1 MKSTQKYLLGA
12 IAVVLAIVLVGWMF
26 QVTISTALL
35 QQVARK
41 NIGRNIIPT
50 LPDGLHLALCGTGSP
65 FPDPTRAGPCS
76 AIIAGDRLFIVDAGE
91 GSARN
96 LGYMG
101 IPAAKIEAMLLTHF
115 HSDHIDGLGPFLLQ
129 RWGLGTFQTP
139 TPIYGPTGVD
149 NVVDGFRA
157 AYGLDFGYRVAHHTA
172 TIMPPGGSGGKGM
185 PFTLP
190 PIGQGDEVV
199 VLNDKELKI
208 TAFRVNHAPI
218 EPAVGY
224 RFDYKGRSIAISGDT
239 TATPSLVNAA
249 KGVDI
254 LVHEAL
260 QPKLVHILETEFKNR
275 NLGNMGQVM
284 HDILNYHTTPEEA
297 ARQATLAGA
306 KQLVLNHIVPPMPV
320 AYAYPAFLGDAHK
333 FFDKPITVG
342 EDGMLFSLPAGTT
355 AINRSK
361 LN

>member
-1 MKSTQKYLLGA
+1 MKPLRKWILGT
-12 IAVVLAIVLVGWMF
+12 AVAVLAVILALWLF
-26 QVTISTALL
+26 QVQIGTALL
-35 QQVARK
+35 QQVAHK
-41 NIGRNIIPT
+41 NIGRNIIPN

-76 AIIAGDRLFIVDAGE
+76 AIIAGDRLFIVDTGE

-96 LGYMG
+96 LGFMG
-101 IPAAKIEAMLLTHF
+101 IPAAKIEAIFLTHF

-129 RWGLGTFQTP
+129 RWGLGTSQTP
-139 TPIYGPTGVD
+139 TPVYGPTGVD
-149 NVVDGFRA
+149 KVVDGFRA
-157 AYGLDFGYRVAHHTA
+157 AYGLDFGYRVAHHTEK
-172 TIMPPGGSGGKGM
+172 IMPPGGSGGKGF
-185 PFTLP
+185 PFALP
-190 PIGQGDEVV
+190 PLGQGDEVV
-199 VLNDKELKI
+199 VLDDRGLKV

-239 TATPSLVNAA
+239 TATPSLVTAA

-260 QPKLVHILETEFKNR
+260 QPKLVHILEAEFQSR
-275 NLGNMGQVM
+275 SMGNMGQVM
-284 HDILNYHTTPEEA
+284 RDILNYHTTPEEA
-297 ARQATLAGA
+297 AAQATRAGA
-306 KQLVLNHIVPPMPV
+306 KQLILNHIVPPMPV
-320 AYAYPAFLGDAHK
+320 AYAYPAFLGDAQK

-355 AINRSK
+355 DIHRSK